1 MSTSRTLVQPHEP
14 VLAVALFTLEADGE
28 IGRLIGGGPH
38 QNAVVV
44 DGVAQQHFL
53 NGQRNVRQLQG
64 KAQLGIGIQ
73 DVKLDIAIGKEDL
86 LRWQLFSY
94 LSPAQSGSFS
104 PASHRTCAF
113 QRIRRSIHT
122 DSRESQLFP
131 EFLNLPLRFG
141 RHVRIVG
148 MRIVHQTVTR
158 LIEGHQIVD
167 SVYIFERQ
175 IGIDPLCTGIFVYQP
190 RAANPAFETVTIQ
203 SISPVH
209 VVLKIILWVCAP
221 KNQRIVW
228 PDGQFI
234 QTGVLSLFPGSLEV
248 ELSPFQ
254 SIGRFLDS
262 VVERLFPLAEAQVS
276 QSCPQILIGYRH
288 NLCLISAVNTRQC

>member
-1 MSTSRTLVQPHEP
+1 MSTSRTLVQPDIAEL
-14 VLAVALFTLEADGE
+14 VVRLFCFVFHGE
-28 IGRLIGGGPH
+28 IGRLVGGCAH
-38 QNAVVV
+38 EHAVVI
-44 DGVAQQHFL
+44 DLVAEDHLL
-53 NGQRNVRQLQG
+53 NGQGNVGHGGG
-64 KAQLGIGIQ
+64 KADLRVGVQGVELH
-73 DVKLDIAIGKEDL
+73 IAIGKEDL

-141 RHVRIVG
+141 RHVGIVG

-234 QTGVLSLFPGSLEV
+234 QTGVLSLFPGSLKV
-248 ELSPFQ
+248 ELSPFR

-276 QSCPQILIGYRH
+276 QSYPQILIGNRH

>member
-1 MSTSRTLVQPHEP
+1 MSTSRTLVKPDI
-14 VLAVALFTLEADGE
+14 AVAAVGFLALEADGK
-28 IGRLIGGGPH
+28 IRRFVSGGAD
-38 QNAVVV
+38 QDAVVV
-44 DGVAQQHFL
+44 DLVAEDHLL
-53 NGQRNVRQLQG
+53 NGQGDVGHGSG
-64 KAQLGIGIQ
+64 KADFRVGIQ
-73 DVKLDIAIGKEDL
+73 GIEFNIAIGKEDL

-254 SIGRFLDS
+254 SIGRFLNS

-288 NLCLISAVNTRQC
+288 NLCLISAVNARQR

>member
-1 MSTSRTLVQPHEP
+1 MSTSRTLVQPDI
-14 VLAVALFTLEADGE
+14 AVRTVSLFGLEA
-28 IGRLIGGGPH
+28 H
-38 QNAVVV
+38 SK
-44 DGVAQQHFL
+44 VAGLVRCGTHENTVIIDL
-53 NGQRNVRQLQG
+53 VTENLLLDSQRNVSHLG
-64 KAQLGIGIQ
+64 LEAQFRVGIQ
-73 DVKLDIAIGKEDL
+73 GVEFHIAIGKEDL

-94 LSPAQSGSFS
+94 LSPAQSGSFF

>member
-1 MSTSRTLVQPHEP
+1 
-14 VLAVALFTLEADGE
+14 
-28 IGRLIGGGPH
+28 
-38 QNAVVV
+38 
-44 DGVAQQHFL
+44 
-53 NGQRNVRQLQG
+53 
-64 KAQLGIGIQ
+64 
-73 DVKLDIAIGKEDL
+73 
-86 LRWQLFSY
+86 
-94 LSPAQSGSFS
+94 
-104 PASHRTCAF
+104 
-113 QRIRRSIHT
+113 
-122 DSRESQLFP
+122 
-131 EFLNLPLRFG
+131 
-141 RHVRIVG
+141 

-288 NLCLISAVNTRQC
+288 NLCLISAG